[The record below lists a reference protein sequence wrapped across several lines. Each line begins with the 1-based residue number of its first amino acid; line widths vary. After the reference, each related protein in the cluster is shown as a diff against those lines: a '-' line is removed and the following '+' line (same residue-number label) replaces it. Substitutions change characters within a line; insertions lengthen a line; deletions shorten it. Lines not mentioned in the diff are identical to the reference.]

1 MNDIFI
7 FSMLK
12 WDSSLLHRSHMLAK
26 YFKKHGQNVF
36 YVEKSNTF
44 NPIKWGKY
52 KLTSGDV
59 SRLVVYGLPYL
70 KGRSR
75 FVFKLNDII
84 IKRALK
90 KVLNETEIENAI
102 ALISTPHWSYAVDGI
117 VEFDKNVFYDVSDDY
132 IAFAENEKWAEVL
145 SLYERHAVEISKDI
159 FITIDSL
166 QEKVENR
173 GILIENGVDLDS
185 FKNVEKI
192 EFRTKGKVIGFI
204 GGLYNWIDYDLIVKI
219 AKANPDDLVLIIG
232 PTNANNIM
240 EMISKIDNVEYLGAI
255 DKKDIHNYY
264 ASLDVGIIPFLPENE
279 YPRLKTVNS
288 NKVYQYLFFDYPV
301 VTTKFRQVEKMKD
314 KIYVSDSHEEFL
326 KNIDIAKL
334 IGPKKKKIDLESISW
349 ETKAIEM
356 IHVLRGEI
364 K

>member
-1 MNDIFI
+1 MIDIFI

-52 KLTSGDV
+52 KLISGDV
-59 SRLVVYGLPYL
+59 SRLIIYGLPYL
-70 KGRSR
+70 KGRSK
-75 FVFKLNDII
+75 FVFKLNDLF
-84 IKRALK
+84 IKTALK
-90 KVLNETEIENAI
+90 KVLNEAKIKNAV
-102 ALISTPHWSYAVDGI
+102 ALISTPHWSYAVDDI
-117 VEFDKNVFYDVSDDY
+117 DEFDENIFYDVSDDY
-132 IAFAENEKWAEVL
+132 IAFAENKKWVELLSRYEK
-145 SLYERHAVEISKDI
+145 HAIEISKEI

-166 QEKVENR
+166 QEKVDNR

-185 FKNVEKI
+185 FKNAKRI
-192 EFRTKGKVIGFI
+192 EFETKGKVIGFI
-204 GGLYNWIDYDLIVKI
+204 GGLYNWIDFDLIVKT
-219 AKANPDDLVLIIG
+219 AKANPDDLILLIG
-232 PTNANNIM
+232 PTSADTIM
-240 EMISKIDNVEYLGAI
+240 EMIAKIDNVKYLGPI
-255 DKKDIHNYY
+255 DKDEIHNYY
-264 ASLDVGIIPFLPENE
+264 ASLDVGIIPFLPEDK

-301 VTTKFRQVEKMKD
+301 VTTKFTQVEKISD
-314 KIYVSDSHEEFL
+314 VIYVSDSHNEFL
-326 KNIDIAKL
+326 KNIDIAKST
-334 IGPKKKKIDLESISW
+334 GSKERKIDLKSISW